1 MPRIFISYSRAD
13 AEFVRRLAAD
23 LVRHGADVWLDV
35 DDIPPGMNWS
45 SAIQQGLDACEIML
59 LVISPDAMKSRNV
72 EDEWQYFRD
81 EKKPIIPLLLRPT
94 MPIHFQLRR
103 LQYVDFYAQDY
114 DAAFGQLRARL
125 LDAEPA
131 GEVEAEPPADP
142 RALAIDARS
151 ARRVEA
157 RRTLEG
163 HRDSLRGAAFS
174 PDGSLL
180 ATCADDKTV
189 RLWPTASRKRIRP
202 LIGHE
207 KPVSAVAFSPSGDLL
222 ASAAEDRT
230 VRLWHVGKRYCLT
243 ALRGHTAPVT
253 GVAFSPTG
261 DLLVSSGEEGAL
273 RLWDASAHSAL
284 GVLAAHEGAA
294 TDVCFSPD
302 GTRLA
307 SGGSDCTVRLW
318 SLADR
323 RALAALPTPETAYRL
338 AFSPD
343 GSLLAAGLTSG
354 GLLLWDMATQRRLNS
369 IFYADYNAG
378 CVRGVC
384 FSPDG
389 SLLLMA
395 SLDGAIRL
403 WRVASLLAGK
413 TERALKVLRG
423 HEGGLTGLAIRADGA
438 LRASASH
445 DHTARLWG
453 VAKKAVGD

>member
-1 MPRIFISYSRAD
+1 MPKLFISYSRAD
-13 AEFVRRLAAD
+13 ADFARRVATDLA
-23 LVRHGADVWLDV
+23 RSGAEVWIDV

-59 LVISPDAMKSRNV
+59 LVITPDAMKSRNV

-103 LQYVDFYAQDY
+103 LQYVDFNAQDY
-114 DAAFGQLRARL
+114 EAAFGQLRTRL
-125 LDAEPA
+125 LETDLPD
-131 GEVEAEPPADP
+131 EVEAEPPADP
-142 RALAIDARS
+142 RAVAIDARS
-151 ARRVEA
+151 GRRVEL
-157 RRTLEG
+157 RRALEG

-189 RLWPTASRKRIRP
+189 RLWHTASRKRIRP

-207 KPVSAVAFSPSGDLL
+207 KPVAAVAFSPSGAIL

-230 VRLWHVGKRYCLT
+230 VRLWHLAKRYCIT

-253 GVAFSPTG
+253 GVAFGAS
-261 DLLVSSGEEGAL
+261 DSVLASSGEEGAI
-273 RLWDASAHSAL
+273 RLWDAAAPGAV
-284 GVLAAHEGAA
+284 GVLGAHDGAA
-294 TDVCFSPD
+294 ADVCFSPD

-307 SGGSDCTVRLW
+307 SAGADCTVRLW

-323 RALAALPTPETAYRL
+323 RALAALPTPDAVHRL

-343 GSLLAAGLTSG
+343 GSLLAAALSSG
-354 GLLLWDMATQRRLNS
+354 GVLLWDMASQQRVTS
-369 IFYADYNAG
+369 IHYADYNAG

-389 SLLLMA
+389 SLLAMA
-395 SLDGAIRL
+395 SLDGAMRL

-413 TERALKVLRG
+413 TERALKVLSG
-423 HEGGLTGLAIRADGA
+423 HEGGLTGLAIRSDGV
-438 LRASASH
+438 LLASVSH

-453 VAKKAVGD
+453 VKK